1 MLVKCSVNPLEIENI
16 SHSVTLV
23 PRLEYSVNLL
33 DEIIDTL
40 EDKQSELKE
49 SLRGRMAR
57 YLPIGGIISFASLGL
72 LLITLS
78 EDSAGFSGY
87 FGSEELQY
95 VTQESAYV
103 N

>member
-1 MLVKCSVNPLEIENI
+1 MMLNI
-16 SHSVTLV
+16 Q
-23 PRLEYSVNLL
+23 
-33 DEIIDTL
+33 
-40 EDKQSELKE
+40 QSELKE